1 MRARSPFFLAIPA
14 LALLTLALLPV
25 LHSVQLGVGEVE
37 RLTYSRPV
45 EYELLSDGARR
56 VYVKDV
62 VASPGASSI
71 TVSFTL
77 ANAGTRDR
85 EATVYV
91 YARDDSGN
99 TLAQGTTTV
108 IVPRGGTATGSV
120 TLNAELHKVATVRV
134 QVSAS

>member
-14 LALLTLALLPV
+14 FALLGLALFPL

-45 EYELLSDGARR
+45 EYELVSDDTRR

-62 VASPGASSI
+62 AASPGASSI

-77 ANAGTRDR
+77 ANIGTRDR
-85 EATVYV
+85 VATVYV
-91 YARDDSGN
+91 YALDDSGN
-99 TLAQGTTTV
+99 ILAEDTTTV
-108 IVPRGGTATGSV
+108 TVPRGGTATGSV
-120 TLNAELHKVATVRV
+120 TLDVELHKVATVRV
-134 QVSAS
+134 QVTAS